1 MIQIDSKTADYTALP
16 ELQCTF
22 GGRSIVPDVAVIAW
36 NRINLNELGEPEDDF
51 TEAPDWTIEILSP
64 DQKVNRVIDNI
75 LHCLK
80 YGSQL
85 GWMLDPDD
93 YSVLT
98 FTPQQEPEV
107 CRSDRQLKI
116 IAGVQLTLTPQQI
129 FHQALLNSP
138 NIKRIYLDELT
149 PEQAAASVGIR
160 LMQLT
165 ILPEPQMA
173 SEAREIIARVQQT
186 PPDILTA
193 SEIIEIVTTIV
204 VYKFTTLSR
213 EEVEA
218 MLGLTGTTLEET
230 RVYREAKEEGLQ
242 QGQDVRPTD
251 PINKPALPAF

>member
-1 MIQIDSKTADYTALP
+1 MTAFSYRPPWYAVIIFPSRSLEPSHTAL
-16 ELQCTF
+16 
-22 GGRSIVPDVAVIAW
+22 
-36 NRINLNELGEPEDDF
+36 
-51 TEAPDWTIEILSP
+51 
-64 DQKVNRVIDNI
+64 
-75 LHCLK
+75 
-80 YGSQL
+80 Y
-85 GWMLDPDD
+85 
-93 YSVLT
+93 
-98 FTPQQEPEV
+98 
-107 CRSDRQLKI
+107 
-116 IAGVQLTLTPQQI
+116 
-129 FHQALLNSP
+129 QALLDSP
-138 NIKRIYLDELT
+138 NVKRIYLDELT

-186 PPDILTA
+186 PPDILSA

-242 QGQDVRPTD
+242 QGLQQGQEQILAVTVPLLLQAGLTVEQIAQQTGIDLERVRRV
-251 PINKPALPAF
+251 AGL